1 MLDSRQPIILVVEND
16 GPLREMMVSTLGA
29 LGFATLE
36 AESAYEAL
44 AKFRANEA
52 AIDLAIIEFQ
62 IPAVS
67 GLDLAAELER
77 LQPGINV
84 LYMSSLHESI
94 AIESIGQRS
103 PERVLLKPFG
113 SEDLVSRARRLLAGK
128 PAGDRMPQRQRAGSA
143 D

>member
-1 MLDSRQPIILVVEND
+1 MLNSQPTILVVEND
-16 GPLREMMVSTLGA
+16 GPLRQMIVSTLSA
-29 LGFATLE
+29 LGFSTLE
-36 AESAYEAL
+36 AESADEAL
-44 AKFRANEA
+44 VKFRGNDA

-77 LQPGINV
+77 LQPGISV
-84 LYMSSLHESI
+84 LYMSALHESI

-113 SEDLVSRARRLLAGK
+113 SEDLVARARNLLAGK
-128 PAGDRMPQRQRAGSA
+128 SGDDRRPQRHRAGSA